1 LKIKSKLRLK
11 RNEIQ
16 QSFKYDYL
24 WVCTLLM
31 IYFGEETHDA
41 VSKLSL
47 S

>member
-1 LKIKSKLRLK
+1 MFKKK
-11 RNEIQ
+11 EIQ

-24 WVCTLLM
+24 WVYKLLM
-31 IYFGEETHDA
+31 TYFEEETHDA